1 MGMKTKLNND
11 LIKQIAKMV
20 EMGTPSK
27 YVAQAVGVDVTT
39 WYKWLQRG
47 EKAKKGIYFDL
58 FKAVKKAEGRA
69 IERNVSI
76 IQKAAIDN
84 WQAAA
89 WWLERRYPEEF
100 GKKSETILSGK
111 GENGEIR
118 IVKVRADGRNQSD

>member
-1 MGMKTKLNND
+1 MGMKTKLNHD
-11 LIKQIAKMV
+11 LIKQIAKMI
-20 EMGTPSK
+20 ELGTPNK
-27 YVAQAVGVDVTT
+27 YVAQAIGVDITT

-47 EKAKKGIYFDL
+47 ERAKSGIYFDL
-58 FKAVKKAEGRA
+58 FVSVKKAEAKA
-69 IERNVSI
+69 ISRNVSI

-100 GKKSETILSGK
+100 GKKNETILSGK

-118 IVKVRADGRNQSD
+118 IVKVRADARNQGD